1 MVIIQEVLRE
11 EEEAVQKP
19 VRQQEVNQEDQQEV
33 KQEDQQE
40 VEVPEDQDQ
49 LHAEVLEDP
58 QVDLD
63 VLREEDLLE
72 DVDAEVEEIVMMKAI
87 TTLATIITVIHSKA
101 II

>member
-1 MVIIQEVLRE
+1 MQEVLRE
-11 EEEAVQKP
+11 EEEAVQ
-19 VRQQEVNQEDQQEV
+19 RQETQQEVNQEDQQEV
-33 KQEDQQE
+33 EVLEDQQE

-87 TTLATIITVIHSKA
+87 TTLATIITVIPSKA